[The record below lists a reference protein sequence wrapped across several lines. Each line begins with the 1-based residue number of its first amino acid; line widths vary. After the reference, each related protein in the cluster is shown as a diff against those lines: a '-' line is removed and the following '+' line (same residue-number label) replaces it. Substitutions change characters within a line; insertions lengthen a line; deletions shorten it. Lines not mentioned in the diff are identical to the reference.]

1 MGMNAGLL
9 KNKVKSS
16 RLIYNLYFY
25 FGSIM
30 LSILRF
36 FVKTDEKLILFVS
49 YGGRKYDDSPQ
60 IIYEAMVNDTRFKE
74 YNLVWAFEKP
84 DLFESLQCK
93 KVQINS
99 LTYLLLA
106 LKARVWIT
114 NVDMRR
120 GLSFDGKNTLY
131 VNTWHGTAIKY
142 IGCDCDTSGQEFNAK
157 TKRLVADMML
167 AQGEHDVNVFS
178 KSFRLN
184 RNRIYLTGLPR
195 NDVLVKGNEST
206 NIGKLKK
213 KLNLPV
219 EKKIILYAPT
229 FREYDGAH
237 SWEQTQPFNLDLWE
251 NKLGKDYLLLIR
263 GHQVVQTMLGV
274 KENEFVRDVTP
285 YPNLNDLMLVS
296 DILISDY
303 SSIVFDYSILER
315 PMFCYVY
322 DYDMYNKT
330 RGMYFDIRKELS
342 NTDKEEEMVDK
353 IKSIDWDYES
363 DKARLFRNK
372 YVQQY
377 GNASEKVLDLIYDR
391 ISKKN

>member
-1 MGMNAGLL
+1 MNVALL
-9 KNKVKSS
+9 KNKVKSY

-60 IIYEAMVNDTRFKE
+60 IIFEAMVNDARFKE

-84 DLFESLQCK
+84 DLFESLQCN

-120 GLSFDGKNTLY
+120 GLSFDGMNTLY

-142 IGCDCDTSGQEFNAK
+142 IGSDCDTSGQEFNAK
-157 TKRLVADMML
+157 TKRLVADIML
-167 AQGEHDVNVFS
+167 AQGEHDVKVFS
-178 KSFRLN
+178 KAFRLDKSQ
-184 RNRIYLTGLPR
+184 IYLTGLPR
-195 NDVLVKGNEST
+195 NDILVKGNESST
-206 NIGKLKK
+206 IIGLKK
-213 KLNLPV
+213 RLNIPCD
-219 EKKIILYAPT
+219 KKIILYAPT

-237 SWEQTQPFNLDLWE
+237 SWEQTQPLNLDLWE
-251 NKLGKDYLLLIR
+251 KILGKDYLLLIR

-274 KENEFVRDVTP
+274 KESHFVKDVTP

-322 DYDMYNKT
+322 DYDKYNKT
-330 RGMYFDIRKELS
+330 RGMYFDIRKDLS
-342 NTDKEEEMVDK
+342 NTDNEEEMVEMIQK
-353 IKSIDWDYES
+353 IDWDYES
-363 DKARLFRNK
+363 EKARKFRDK

-377 GNASEKVLDLIYDR
+377 GNASAKVLDLIYDR
-391 ISKKN
+391 ISKQN